1 MIEAYPNKPG
11 KSNIVS
17 TYEPAILKIE
27 KTCVHLQLLINARVH
42 PPPEREARRVPRA

>member
-17 TYEPAILKIE
+17 TSFRRTPAFTGRGE
-27 KTCVHLQLLINARVH
+27 QRERRSGGLQGVRPAR
-42 PPPEREARRVPRA
+42 A